1 MNSQSSHPSPKISGG
16 TAHAGVVSGGHT
28 LSLVSGAGSL
38 PIRKSTY
45 RFGGGGI
52 FTSPIRN
59 CLSVCLCIRSTC
71 DTMRGG
77 GGTDLPQTQ
86 TESDSARDQL
96 RESRDSAHDCQS
108 RLPVPRVTFPPYT
121 RGCSYHLHCARNG
134 RRLCLGHTQYT
145 LSRTLSRDE
154 TSLQPAQ
161 PVCSADDGC
170 LVVSC
175 HFINHRRP
183 LRGARRPHGGE

>member
-1 MNSQSSHPSPKISGG
+1 MG
-16 TAHAGVVSGGHT
+16 TGHT
-28 LSLVSGAGSL
+28 LSFGCPWQGHCPYGNP
-38 PIRKSTY
+38 PIDSEVVEFLHLRS
-45 RFGGGGI
+45 
-52 FTSPIRN
+52 SVPV
-59 CLSVCLCIRSTC
+59 CLSVHTFRDRWRICRRHT
-71 DTMRGG
+71 G
-77 GGTDLPQTQ
+77 
-86 TESDSARDQL
+86 SDSARDEL

-108 RLPVPRVTFPPYT
+108 RELRCCTTHAGVVTICTVPEFDA
-121 RGCSYHLHCARNG
+121 G
-134 RRLCLGHTQYT
+134 CLGHSQYT

>member
-1 MNSQSSHPSPKISGG
+1 MGAIRCLWGVRG
-16 TAHAGVVSGGHT
+16 RIIAHAEIYILIGG
-28 LSLVSGAGSL
+28 S
-38 PIRKSTY
+38 
-45 RFGGGGI
+45 GI

-86 TESDSARDQL
+86 TESDSARDEL

-121 RGCSYHLHCARNG
+121 RGCSDHLHCARNG

>member
-1 MNSQSSHPSPKISGG
+1 MC
-16 TAHAGVVSGGHT
+16 GGHT
-28 LSLVSGAGSL
+28 LSLGCPCQGHCPYGNL
-38 PIRKSTY
+38 P

>member
-1 MNSQSSHPSPKISGG
+1 MGAIRCLWGVRGRIIAHTEIYILIGG
-16 TAHAGVVSGGHT
+16 S
-28 LSLVSGAGSL
+28 
-38 PIRKSTY
+38 
-45 RFGGGGI
+45 GI
-52 FTSPIRN
+52 FTSPIRDDPS
-59 CLSVCLCIRSTC
+59 LSVHTFCVRVGRICRS
-71 DTMRGG
+71 DTDR
-77 GGTDLPQTQ
+77 
-86 TESDSARDQL
+86 ERFS
-96 RESRDSAHDCQS
+96 ESRVDERVAGLGK
-108 RLPVPRVTFPPYT
+108 RLPVPRVTLPPYT
-121 RGCSYHLHCARNG
+121 RGYCHYLHCARNG